1 MPWRT
6 QQLKFSL
13 WLERRGVRDAIM
25 GVLGVE
31 PAEESD
37 TLGRKTTYFGSEIR
51 NRLKELGVVKGM
63 GEKYG
68 DVIKDIEKGITIA
81 ELIRKLEQ

>member
-25 GVLGVE
+25 GALGVE
-31 PAEESD
+31 PEEESE

-51 NRLKELGVVKGM
+51 NRLKELGIVKGV

-68 DVIKDIEKGITIA
+68 DVMKGIENGITIA
-81 ELIRKLEQ
+81 ELIRKVEQ